1 MAVLAACAG
10 LRLNGTQPVPNNV
23 LLSQECHCQ
32 GHFDHAVVPGIS
44 HPDAR
49 CLQEAPSFTEMLD
62 AQESLVNFQGGHVRQ
77 AAVALMA
84 RCRKRRD
91 GGRLYWT
98 LQLRGLA
105 HEMRVQQVEKAL
117 LLCVPTWCRRE
128 ATSAWIASQKLSF
141 VAHHWQLQSSCGG
154 LALPPRLGL
163 PVETDEG
170 LQHYVTALGGRHL
183 SLSILPGAAGP
194 VIYSSLP
201 LHVPKPHFLE
211 QPSRGVG
218 AAVLFA
224 GAWRFSER
232 TALAIRRHL
241 LQPLN
246 AKVFAVSSGKGSLWL
261 AFHGPPGEKLQSVRD
276 LTLEELKGVIPPEAL
291 SLYEVLGSGA
301 LSPLRGIPGGFNLH
315 ALRKLQLVFKL
326 VQGYEERR
334 GRQFK
339 WLIHSRLDLIWAANH
354 PPLALMD
361 RRIWTSPLLGA
372 GDPHPNRFALN
383 DWHAVVPRHMA
394 PAFWKLWQL
403 LLQGALP
410 WTPHIEPPELLAG
423 VLRVLELPLGE
434 MDAVYCL
441 EPRWHCHL
449 PEELWAMRH
458 VEAVKALDE
467 TQGFSQG
474 FGGYQ

>member
-84 RCRKRRD
+84 RCRKRR
-91 GGRLYWT
+91 GRLYWT